1 MLAQAKLCVYAFCQI
16 WEKLHVAMEVTTALL
31 VLCSSKDLFYGKGGV
46 QFYGS
51 GAHHKDRFMN
61 RVLSMDN

>member
-1 MLAQAKLCVYAFCQI
+1 M
-16 WEKLHVAMEVTTALL
+16 AMEVTTALL